1 MSMPVD
7 GMAPTRIL
15 LVRHG
20 ETDWNVE
27 SRIQGFTDI
36 PLNHKGRAQA
46 RHLAGRLADMLDQEP
61 VQAVYASDL
70 QRAFHTAQALAE
82 VFGLTVRPEQQLR
95 ERHFGHFE
103 GCTFK
108 EIEERWPQDA
118 ARWRSRDPDFGP
130 QGGETLAV
138 FYQRC
143 VDAASRL
150 ASAHLGQ
157 TIALVAHGGV
167 LDSLYRAATRTPV
180 QAPRAWTVANATLNR
195 LAWTPEGFSLLLWN
209 DATHLSALDDPST

>member
-1 MSMPVD
+1 MTLNA
-7 GMAPTRIL
+7 MAPTRIL

-27 SRIQGFTDI
+27 NRIQGNTDI
-36 PLNHKGRAQA
+36 PLNEKGRAQA
-46 RHLAGRLADMLDQEP
+46 RQLASRLADMLEQEP
-61 VQAVYASDL
+61 VHAVYASDL
-70 QRAFHTAQALAE
+70 QRACQTAQALAE
-82 VFGLTVRPEQQLR
+82 VFGLPVRTDIQLR
-95 ERHFGHFE
+95 ERHFGQFE
-103 GCTFK
+103 GCTFR
-108 EIEERWPQDA
+108 EIEERWPEDA
-118 ARWRSRDPDFGP
+118 ARWRGRDPGFGP
-130 QGGETLAV
+130 QGGETLTV

-150 ASAHLGQ
+150 ASAHAGE

-180 QAPRAWTVANATLNR
+180 EAPRAWTVANATLNR

-209 DATHLSALDDPST
+209 DATHLDALDDASA